1 MYSVI
6 DYLNMNFDY
15 SKRHN
20 NTTRINTTI
29 IIIVIA
35 VISLI
40 IYYSLSIFFIPQ
52 IYFLSSSEVKPQPVI
67 TAAKLSASKVVVGES
82 FDLTI
87 TAMNNGNTADV
98 QVVSLSFPNIT
109 SIDSIVKISKYNF
122 TQKPIFIELGDKVGS
137 EYVGMDKVINAYY
150 PAIEA
155 NSRPWYNADYY
166 QISIEVKPYTIGR
179 FVIFVKTIA
188 LPHTNELDHY
198 PRLGI
203 KDYQGEFVAVSSVE
217 VVNK

>member
-1 MYSVI
+1 
-6 DYLNMNFDY
+6 MNFDY
-15 SKRHN
+15 SKIYNSIRRV
-20 NTTRINTTI
+20 NTTTI

-35 VISLI
+35 IISLI

-52 IYFLSSSEVKPQPVI
+52 LFFLSSSEVKSQPII
-67 TAAKLSASKVVVGES
+67 TAAKLSTSKVVVGES

-87 TAMNNGNTADV
+87 TAMNNGDTADM

-109 SIDSIVKISKYNF
+109 SINNIVKISKYNF
-122 TQKPIFIELGDKVGS
+122 TQKPVFIEIGDEVGS
-137 EYVGMDKVINAYY
+137 EYVGLDKVINAYY
-150 PAIEA
+150 PGIEA
-155 NSRPWYNADYY
+155 NSRPWYTGDYY
-166 QISIEVKPYTIGR
+166 QISIEVKPNTVGR

-188 LPHTNELDHY
+188 LPYTNELGHY
-198 PRLGI
+198 HRFGI